1 MIIRNTTNS
10 PRVPIDLEAHILHS
24 EKPLEIVHL
33 KLRPG
38 ESIGLHKNPFDVI
51 FYVIE
56 GTGTL
61 VIDEATYEMKCGDTI
76 KIDSSRQRSWAN
88 KTNAD
93 LRLLVIKLI

>member
-1 MIIRNTTNS
+1 MIKNISNS
-10 PRVPIDLEAHILHS
+10 PRAPIDLEAHILHS

-56 GTGTL
+56 GNGTL
-61 VIDEATYEMKCGDTI
+61 TVEDTVVEMKSGDTT
-76 KIDSSRQRSWAN
+76 KIDSSKLRSWIN
-88 KTNAD
+88 DSKAD
-93 LRLLVIKLI
+93 LRLLVIKLL